1 MRTEH
6 RIHVSDA
13 REMTELEEG
22 SVQLVVTSPPYPMIE
37 MWDELF
43 ADLDPAIGEALAA
56 EDGEQAFDRMHALLA
71 QTWSEVHRVLEPGGI
86 ACINVGDATRSLADS
101 FRMWPNHV
109 RVIEAFTELG
119 FQPLPDILWRKPA
132 NSAAKFMGSGMLP
145 PNAYATLE
153 HEYILVF
160 RKGRRRSFEPNADR
174 RYEAAYFWEERNQWF
189 SDVWMDVRG
198 TLQDLDDSEL
208 RERSAAFP
216 FELPY
221 RLISMYTAYE
231 DTVLDPFWGT
241 GTTTMAAMA
250 AGRSSVGYEIE
261 DEFTSYFEERV
272 TDIQRLS
279 RQVGLDRL
287 QRHREFVEERQADR
301 KSLNYDAENYE
312 FPVTTKQEKNLQ
324 LYAADDVRGSSD
336 RYVVEHTPLSSQ
348 DGGTVPS
355 GPNGRQED
363 GQTSLSRSL

>member
-189 SDVWMDVRG
+189 SDVWTDVG
-198 TLQDLDDSEL
+198 GAGQDLAGDEL
-208 RERSAAFP
+208 RERSAAYP
-216 FELPY
+216 FAIPF
-221 RLISMYTAYE
+221 RLVSMYSTYG

-241 GTTTMAAMA
+241 GTTTLAAMA
-250 AGRSSVGYEIE
+250 AGRDSVGYELDPE
-261 DEFTSYFEERV
+261 LVAYVDQRV
-272 TDIQRLS
+272 DDVDSLSRRVARQRLA
-279 RQVGLDRL
+279 D
-287 QRHREFVEERQADR
+287 HRRFVAERE
-301 KSLNYDAENYE
+301 AEGQPPAYE
-312 FPVTTKQEKNLQ
+312 AEHYGFAVTTKQERRIR
-324 LYAADDVRGSSD
+324 LYAVDE
-336 RYVVEHTPLSSQ
+336 VETLP
-348 DGGTVPS
+348 DGYATHHEPVHPEQA
-355 GPNGRQED
+355 PAPEEPA
-363 GQTSLSRSL
+363 